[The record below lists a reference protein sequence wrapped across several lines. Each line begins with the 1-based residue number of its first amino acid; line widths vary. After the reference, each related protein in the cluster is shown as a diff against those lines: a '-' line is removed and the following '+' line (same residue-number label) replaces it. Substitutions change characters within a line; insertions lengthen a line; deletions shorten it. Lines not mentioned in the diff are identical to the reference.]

1 MLIALS
7 VLLRIYALGLLHIN
21 QRKKGLGI
29 KYSHQQYYETMNC
42 NNGYRRNEIK
52 LTCQINPKTYKM
64 IQTKPHAK

>member
-21 QRKKGLGI
+21 QRKKGIGT

-42 NNGYRRNEIK
+42 NNGY
-52 LTCQINPKTYKM
+52 
-64 IQTKPHAK
+64 